1 MRKYLARMLIGLVL
15 LAGPAM
21 AVEEPPGKTDV
32 KPDIVPAHP
41 VIWHVKT
48 PHGSITLFG
57 SLHLLPAN
65 MDWLTPE
72 IMRAVRRADAFV
84 FEVPTDSDA
93 QKYLDDLIAQHGS
106 LPAGQSLRAQLSPES
121 QAAFDA
127 AIAAAHLSPA
137 LTDREQP
144 WLAALQLN
152 LADTINHNY
161 FPDAGADYVL
171 MSWANAHA
179 RNVRYL
185 ETVDQQ
191 FALLAEDFPMDE
203 LESGLRSIQTSRD
216 AVAPLVAAWS
226 AGDVTQLNALMDA
239 NFASHPEQKKRLLS
253 DRNRAWAK
261 QIEAMLSQN
270 RDYFITVGAA
280 HLAGPDG
287 VPALLRAD
295 GYEVDGP

>member
-1 MRKYLARMLIGLVL
+1 MRQGFVRLLIGFFLM
-15 LAGPAM
+15 AGPAM
-21 AVEEPPGKTDV
+21 AVEEPAA
-32 KPDIVPAHP
+32 KPDVTYARPA
-41 VIWHVKT
+41 IWHVKT
-48 PHGSITLFG
+48 PRGTATLFG
-57 SLHLLPAN
+57 SLHLLPAD

-93 QKYLDDLIAQHGS
+93 QQALNDLIVQHGS
-106 LPAGQSLRAQLSPES
+106 LPPGQSLRAQLSPES
-121 QAAFDA
+121 QMAFDA

-144 WLAALQLN
+144 WLAALQIN
-152 LADTINHNY
+152 LADTMNHNY
-161 FPDAGADYVL
+161 FPDAGADFVL

-185 ETVDQQ
+185 ETVNQQ

-203 LESGLRSIQTSRD
+203 FESGLRSIKESRD
-216 AVAPLVAAWS
+216 AVGPLVTAWS
-226 AGDVTQLNALMDA
+226 MGDVAKLNDLMDE
-239 NFASHPEQKKRLLS
+239 NFAAHPEQKKRLLS
-253 DRNRAWAK
+253 DRNHNWAK
-261 QIEAMLSQN
+261 QIETMLSQN
-270 RDYFITVGAA
+270 HDFFITVGAA